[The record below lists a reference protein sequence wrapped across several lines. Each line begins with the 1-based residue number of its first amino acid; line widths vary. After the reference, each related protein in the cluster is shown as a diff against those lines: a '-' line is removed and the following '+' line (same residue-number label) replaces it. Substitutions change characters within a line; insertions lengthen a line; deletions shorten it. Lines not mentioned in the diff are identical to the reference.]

1 MLNFCCVDQFFLD
14 FMNNHLKKRMKK
26 MKRVPQKKKEKKGWI
41 EYDFTENSNNKEG
54 TLSSVLLLMKV
65 EMFLF

>member
-1 MLNFCCVDQFFLD
+1 
-14 FMNNHLKKRMKK
+14 MNNHLKKRMKK